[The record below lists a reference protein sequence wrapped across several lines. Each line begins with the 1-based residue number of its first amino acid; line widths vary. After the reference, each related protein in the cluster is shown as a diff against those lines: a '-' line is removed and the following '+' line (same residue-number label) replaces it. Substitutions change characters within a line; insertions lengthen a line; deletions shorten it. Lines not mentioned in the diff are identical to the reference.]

1 MLRFQD
7 GKHVE
12 SFPVCIQC
20 LPIASVFTSI
30 LRTGTGRRR
39 EWDHGMRHE
48 RRQLTCRQA
57 CVGMSNAISD
67 LTNVACRLDGIQVD
81 DKGNEGGVVR
91 VVGCGENA

>member
-1 MLRFQD
+1 MLNPFLSAYNAYLLHLFSQVSYVQ
-7 GKHVE
+7 GAGA
-12 SFPVCIQC
+12 
-20 LPIASVFTSI
+20 IA
-30 LRTGTGRRR
+30 GP
-39 EWDHGMRHE
+39 WHE

-81 DKGNEGGVVR
+81 DKGNESVVR